1 MEIDLERINNIAV
14 LAGLKASTVFKILH
28 KKDDNINKRTKDKVN
43 LLLKKCLNSEN
54 KQNAKSNLSSVNKID
69 YEKKIKN
76 IGVLMSNK
84 TPINQNILDG
94 IKTRAKEE
102 NANILLYNE
111 DSTYINNDILKHT
124 NLDGLLFNLIKDNDE
139 IDLLNYNIPTVTVN
153 KYLNA
158 NNIVGRVFVDNKK
171 ASFDATNYLID
182 KGHKNILY
190 ITGSNKENIYM
201 DKLEGFK
208 EALKENNIKFSF
220 ENIIFGEC
228 TFNWSYD
235 IAKSIDLKK
244 YSAIFC
250 ACSDIA
256 QGIMTYFDKHNI
268 SIPDDISLIT
278 YYNDNSCNTSNY
290 KLTTIKEPNFEIG
303 YKAMDILLNN
313 IKSKYN
319 TGEGLIGNISLL
331 TSLIE
336 KNSVKNLNK
345 KNGV

>member
-1 MEIDLERINNIAV
+1 MEIDLEKINNIAG
-14 LAGLKASTVFKILH
+14 LAGLKTSTVFKILH
-28 KKDDNINKRTKDKVN
+28 HQDYNINKRTKDKVN
-43 LLLKKCLNSEN
+43 LLLKKYLRNEK
-54 KQNAKSNLSSVNKID
+54 KQNTKSNLSHFNKLD

-84 TPINQNILDG
+84 TPLDKNIIDG
-94 IKTRAKEE
+94 IKTRAKED

-111 DSTYINNDILKHT
+111 DNTYINEDILKHT
-124 NLDGLLFNLIKDNDE
+124 HLDGLLFNIIKDDDE
-139 IDLLNYNIPTVTVN
+139 ISFLDYNIPTVTID
-153 KYLNA
+153 KYINA
-158 NNIVGRVFVDNKK
+158 KNIVGRVFVDNKK

-182 KGHKNILY
+182 NGHTNILY

-208 EALKENNIKFSF
+208 DALNENNLKFSF
-220 ENIIFGEC
+220 ENIIFGQC
-228 TFNWSYD
+228 SFDWSYN

-256 QGIMTYFDKHNI
+256 HGIVTYFDEHNI
-268 SIPDDISLIT
+268 SIPNDISLIT
-278 YYNDNSCNTSNY
+278 YHSNNSKNISNS
-290 KLTTIKEPNFEIG
+290 KLTTIKEPSFEIG

-319 TGEGLIGNISLL
+319 TGQELIGNVNLL

-336 KNSVKNLNK
+336 KNSVKKLI
-345 KNGV
+345 